1 VEWIRR
7 AGDVDAERV
16 EQVERDPD
24 AGGSVRSASSRHT
37 LGGTVETEAAILWQP
52 HTDWSVEPIE
62 LDPPKEGEVLVKLAA
77 SGMCHSDEHLV
88 TGDLIAPLP
97 IVGGHEGAGVV
108 EEVGPGVTSLAPGDH
123 VVFGFIAACGQC
135 PPCATGHSNL
145 CDTGAELMSGH
156 QMDGTVRHHARGQD
170 VATLLCLGTFA
181 PYTVVNQASCVK
193 ILDDIPLDKACLVGC
208 GVTTGWGS
216 SVYAADVRPGDNVAV
231 IGIGGIGAS
240 AVQGARLAGAET
252 IFAIDPV
259 ELKRTLAPSFGAT
272 HVAASVDEAFALI
285 EQETW
290 GHMCDKVICAM
301 GVGSGAMMESILGIT
316 AKRGR
321 VVVTNIHP
329 ALESSVTMN
338 LMFLTLLEKQVVGS
352 IFGSA
357 NIRSDIP
364 KLLKLYR
371 DGQLDLDSMITN
383 TYKLGD
389 VNQGYQD
396 MRDGKNIRGV
406 LIYDS

>member
-1 VEWIRR
+1 M
-7 AGDVDAERV
+7 
-16 EQVERDPD
+16 
-24 AGGSVRSASSRHT
+24 
-37 LGGTVETEAAILWQP
+37 ETEAAILWEP

-62 LDPPKEGEVLVKLAA
+62 LDPPRAGEVLVRLAA

-88 TGDLIAPLP
+88 TGDLAAWLP
-97 IVGGHEGAGVV
+97 IIGGHEGAGTV
-108 EEVGPGVTSLAPGDH
+108 EEVGPEVSGLAPGDH
-123 VVFGFIAACGQC
+123 VVFGFIPACGQC

-145 CDTGAELMSGH
+145 CDVGGTLMIGR
-156 QMDGTVRHHARGQD
+156 QMDGTARHHARGQD
-170 VATLLCLGTFA
+170 LATMVCLGTFSK
-181 PYTVVNQASCVK
+181 YTVVNQASCVK

-216 SVYAADVRPGDNVAV
+216 SVYAADVRPGENVAV

-240 AVQGARLAGAET
+240 AIQGARLAGAER

-259 ELKRTLAPSFGAT
+259 ELKRTLAPQFGAT
-272 HVAASVDEAFALI
+272 HTAPSVEEAFALI
-285 EQETW
+285 QEETW
-290 GHMCDKVICAM
+290 GRMCDKVICAM
-301 GVGSGAMMESILGIT
+301 GVGSGALMSAILNLT

-329 ALESSVTMN
+329 AAEDTVKMSL
-338 LMFLTLLEKQVVGS
+338 LDLTLMEKQVVGS

-357 NIRSDIP
+357 NMRADIP

-371 DGQLDLDSMITN
+371 DGQLDLDSMVTA

-389 VNQGYQD
+389 INQGYQD

-406 LIYDS
+406 LMYDD